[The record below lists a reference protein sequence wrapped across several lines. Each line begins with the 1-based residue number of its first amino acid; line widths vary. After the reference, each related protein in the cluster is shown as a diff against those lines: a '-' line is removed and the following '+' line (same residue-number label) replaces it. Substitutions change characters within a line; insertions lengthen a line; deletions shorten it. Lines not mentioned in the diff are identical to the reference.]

1 VKFNGFDAA
10 TTVRVV
16 VLLALSC
23 AAVAA
28 QRGHSGRVETSVR
41 LHATVFLEGL
51 PSVGRANLQGL
62 GAEAQRVEAWTA
74 QGRPPFTLN
83 ASDRTLKDAADRT
96 EHVTPEMAV
105 VLRNLSSWYSLE
117 APKDNPITHD
127 QLRAATL
134 AARSIERIRGVF
146 EESIARGIRVGGK
159 WLTPEAGGEATVDTE
174 LRLIE
179 ATNPQWKMV
188 QALAKASRDPRAVAS
203 LYERFGAEAGEIDR
217 HDLIKL
223 ALARFQIGARGAAL
237 EVERAVLTVAENS
250 APTYVHEPLEQLE
263 IVARTEWRGRYAG
276 MWHTHAPHE
285 GSGAWAAGDGPSVE
299 DMQNAIAAG
308 QYLTLAFQPDG
319 FDLHDASPL
328 SDAGKVDLTLVK
340 VIRYRSP
347 SWRAHFEALHRKKR

>member
-1 VKFNGFDAA
+1 MLLAFAGATVMSDPLGRTKAA
-10 TTVRVV
+10 T
-16 VLLALSC
+16 
-23 AAVAA
+23 
-28 QRGHSGRVETSVR
+28 SVP

-51 PSVGRANLQGL
+51 PAIGRANLRGL
-62 GAEAQRVEAWTA
+62 RAEAQRIEAWTA
-74 QGRPPFTLN
+74 QGRPPFGLKT
-83 ASDRTLKDAADRT
+83 ADRVLVDAADRT
-96 EHVTPEMAV
+96 TYVSAEMAV

-127 QLRAATL
+127 QLRQATL
-134 AARSIERIRGVF
+134 APRSIDRIRKIF
-146 EESIARGIRVGGK
+146 EDSIARGIRVGGR
-159 WLTPEAGGEATVDTE
+159 WLTPEAGGEAAIDTE
-174 LRLIE
+174 LRLVE
-179 ATNPQWKMV
+179 AKNPQWKMV
-188 QALAKASRDPRAVAS
+188 QDLANASGDPGAVAK
-203 LYERFGAEAGEIDR
+203 LYERFGTEANEIDR
-217 HDLIKL
+217 HDLLKL

-237 EVERAVLTVAENS
+237 EVERAVLTVAQNS
-250 APTYVHEPLEQLE
+250 APTYVHEPLQQLE
-263 IVARTEWRGRYAG
+263 VVARTEWRGRYAG

-285 GSGAWAAGDGPSVE
+285 REGGWGAGDGPSFE